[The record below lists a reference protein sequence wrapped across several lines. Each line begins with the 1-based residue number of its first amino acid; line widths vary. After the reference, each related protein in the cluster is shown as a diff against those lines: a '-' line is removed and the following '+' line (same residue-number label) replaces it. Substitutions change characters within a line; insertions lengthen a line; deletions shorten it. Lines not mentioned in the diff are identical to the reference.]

1 MKIRQ
6 VMITKAGE
14 LALVKFWGE
23 NGNVELVNPT
33 ALFAELEA
41 SLENALMKGE
51 TPSVQVLRSF
61 QSKTGALTYTF
72 SELEY
77 SIDYVFPQ
85 DQVTFQGEFSLVITV
100 DRGENAKINA
110 EFIDAIR
117 DKIQLYIHD
126 ELNHVGNLTVGYSR
140 IVETV
145 STVKVGGITDIGYA
159 E

>member
-85 DQVTFQGEFSLVITV
+85 DQVTFQGDFSLVITI
-100 DRGENAKINA
+100 DRGESAKVNA

-117 DKIQLYIHD
+117 EKIQRYID
-126 ELNHVGNLTVGYSR
+126 DAVNCVGSLTVGYSR

-145 STVKVGGITDIGYA
+145 TTVKVGCITDIGYA